1 MNSIIKQI
9 EQSEYEIEWF
19 NFLNVCN
26 IDVID
31 NEIQELDEY
40 SKEFQS
46 FIIKKAKKYI
56 KANFSLSERCQVSAT
71 YSTYISCRQRDKL
84 NIKVQTLVNQF
95 FSWKKE
101 KDDGIRK
108 ETNELIEET
117 AKEFFQE
124 QEQIESYQKRLKALR
139 R

>member
-31 NEIQELDEY
+31 NEIHELDEY

-71 YSTYISCRQRDKL
+71 Y
-84 NIKVQTLVNQF
+84 
-95 FSWKKE
+95 
-101 KDDGIRK
+101 
-108 ETNELIEET
+108 
-117 AKEFFQE
+117 
-124 QEQIESYQKRLKALR
+124 
-139 R
+139 

>member
-56 KANFSLSERCQVSAT
+56 KAKFSSWERLRVSAT
-71 YSTYISCRQRDKL
+71 YSNFFNIEREKL
-84 NIKVQTLVNQF
+84 NKEVQTLVGQF
-95 FSWKKE
+95 FTWKKK
-101 KDDGIRK
+101 KDDEMREEVNKLILNT
-108 ETNELIEET
+108 ETKIL
-117 AKEFFQE
+117 QE
-124 QEQIESYQKRLKALR
+124 QKERKSIQARLQALKI
-139 R
+139 